1 MTNSIRRDF
10 RTEMVSSLS
19 SDIQYN
25 RANYYYFL
33 GKVEPWALNN
43 DEPNGGMIVDS
54 DYENTRIRAN
64 MLFLKKITAGDISLV
79 AKRYQ
84 WAANTVYHTWD
95 HTLNMSAVPFYVITS
110 TNDVFKCLSNNA
122 NAPSTVE
129 PFEKSVY
136 PVTTADGYIWKFM
149 YSVPYFKV
157 RQFIT
162 NEFIPVQKALSDTFY
177 KRGAVDF
184 VNVIDGG
191 TGYTDGDTTYTTIT
205 GATTGGGFAAT
216 VTVGTAGVITTVNIT
231 NGGTGYTSGAR
242 LAITSAGGVEA
253 VLTPVIVGGVITSV
267 TITNGGFGYSTN
279 DVVNAV
285 LGGAVIDVS
294 VDSHGTIVK
303 ATITDAGIGYV
314 GNPTINVISP
324 VGTGK
329 YGNANAILQAVAF
342 QGSIQHV
349 NIIDPGIDLQQST
362 LTSIAVAGDGSGAVF
377 TPVIKNGSLVDVIVE
392 SAGKNYTYISL
403 TLIGTGTGAVMSP
416 SLIASDYTSTQS
428 SVEQTAIPG
437 AIYAIKVT
445 NQGNSYSSQATVVID
460 GDGTGAEAVATI
472 IGGSITKITM
482 TSYGKGY
489 TDARISIQDPLR
501 IVSGGVVD
509 MVAYACLPPVNG
521 HGFDAIA
528 ELYGE
533 TLAIN
538 TTLRNETALTG
549 LLQDYRQY
557 GILKNPSFLNTKNV
571 FTNDY
576 DLLAYTVQFNTVID
590 LVIDEVLLF
599 GVIKYR
605 VVKISGNVVTLQS
618 LSTTVANPIG
628 ILVAESNSSRVYSGV
643 KLLSI
648 PVSNK
653 YTGKLLYIANEDPFS
668 FTPEQGIVIKTFLK
682 F

>member
-1 MTNSIRRDF
+1 
-10 RTEMVSSLS
+10 MVSSLS

-33 GKVEPWALNN
+33 GKVEPWAINN

-64 MLFLKKITAGDISLV
+64 MLFLKKITSSDISLV
-79 AKRYQ
+79 TKRYQ

-95 HTLNMSAVPFYVITS
+95 HTLNMGDLAFYVITS

-129 PFEKSVY
+129 PSEKSVY

-149 YSVPYFKV
+149 YSIPYFKV

-162 NEFIPVQKALSDTFY
+162 NEYIPVQRALSDTFY

-184 VNVIDGG
+184 VNVVEGG
-191 TGYTDGDTTYTTIT
+191 SGYTNGDTTYTTVT
-205 GATTGGGFAAT
+205 GATTGGGFIAT
-216 VTVGTAGVITTVNIT
+216 VTVGTAGVITNVNVT

-242 LAITSAGGVEA
+242 LNITSAGGVDA
-253 VLTPVIVGGVITSV
+253 VLEPVIVGGVITTV

-285 LGGAVIDVS
+285 LGGAIVDVS
-294 VDSHGTIVK
+294 VDSNGTIVK

-362 LTSIAVAGDGSGAVF
+362 LTTIAVAGDGSGAVF

-501 IVSGGVVD
+501 IVSAGVVD
-509 MVAYACLPPVNG
+509 MAAYACLPPVNG
-521 HGFDAIA
+521 HGFDAIT

-557 GILKNPSFLNTKNV
+557 GIVKNPSFLNTKNV

-576 DLLAYTVQFNTVID
+576 DLLAYSVQFNNVVD

-628 ILVAESNSSRVYSGV
+628 VLVAESNSSRVYSGV

>member
-1 MTNSIRRDF
+1 M
-10 RTEMVSSLS
+10 
-19 SDIQYN
+19 
-25 RANYYYFL
+25 
-33 GKVEPWALNN
+33 
-43 DEPNGGMIVDS
+43 
-54 DYENTRIRAN
+54 
-64 MLFLKKITAGDISLV
+64 
-79 AKRYQ
+79 
-84 WAANTVYHTWD
+84 
-95 HTLNMSAVPFYVITS
+95 
-110 TNDVFKCLSNNA
+110 
-122 NAPSTVE
+122 
-129 PFEKSVY
+129 
-136 PVTTADGYIWKFM
+136 
-149 YSVPYFKV
+149 
-157 RQFIT
+157 
-162 NEFIPVQKALSDTFY
+162 
-177 KRGAVDF
+177 
-184 VNVIDGG
+184 
-191 TGYTDGDTTYTTIT
+191 
-205 GATTGGGFAAT
+205 
-216 VTVGTAGVITTVNIT
+216 
-231 NGGTGYTSGAR
+231 
-242 LAITSAGGVEA
+242 
-253 VLTPVIVGGVITSV
+253 
-267 TITNGGFGYSTN
+267 
-279 DVVNAV
+279 
-285 LGGAVIDVS
+285 
-294 VDSHGTIVK
+294 
-303 ATITDAGIGYV
+303 
-314 GNPTINVISP
+314 
-324 VGTGK
+324 
-329 YGNANAILQAVAF
+329 
-342 QGSIQHV
+342 
-349 NIIDPGIDLQQST
+349 
-362 LTSIAVAGDGSGAVF
+362 
-377 TPVIKNGSLVDVIVE
+377 
-392 SAGKNYTYISL
+392 
-403 TLIGTGTGAVMSP
+403 
-416 SLIASDYTSTQS
+416 
-428 SVEQTAIPG
+428 
-437 AIYAIKVT
+437 
-445 NQGNSYSSQATVVID
+445 
-460 GDGTGAEAVATI
+460 ATI

-501 IVSGGVVD
+501 IVSAGVVD
-509 MVAYACLPPVNG
+509 MAAYACLPPVNG